1 MSDVAEQVED
11 VVGGELSQ
19 EDGEVVEKF
28 VQAFVDGTPMA
39 EIFEI
44 PEQYLEMVE
53 EQAYNMYNVGQY
65 DTAET
70 LLKGVRGLDDKRYY
84 PHLLLGD
91 IYLRQNRL
99 EDAEV
104 VLQKAYEL
112 EPEDACIV
120 LKNAEL
126 HVRRGRQV
134 EGKGMLEKVLTMTD
148 ETNAHHRRA
157 QVLLSAIARPDN
169 RVEQADLGSEG

>member
-11 VVGGELSQ
+11 VVGGELNQ
-19 EDGEVVEKF
+19 EDSDIAAEF
-28 VQAFVDGTPMA
+28 VRAFMDGKPMA

-44 PEQYLEMVE
+44 PELYLETVE

-70 LLKGVRGLDDKRYY
+70 LLKGVRSLDEKRYY
-84 PHLLLGD
+84 PYILLGD

-99 EDAEV
+99 DDAEE
-104 VLQKAYEL
+104 VLKKAYEL
-112 EPEDACIV
+112 QPEDACIV

-126 HVRRGRQV
+126 HVRRGRQA
-134 EGKGMLEKVLTMTD
+134 EGKGMLEQVLTMTD
-148 ETNAHHRRA
+148 VDNAHNRRA

-169 RVEQADLGSEG
+169 RVEQAGLASEG